1 MAGLSAVTAMA
12 VAAAVWAGELVRSFG
27 YAGIFFASFVGSAS
41 VLLPVPSFVIVSA
54 LGAVM
59 NPWLVGISAGL
70 GSAVGEMVG
79 YAVGRGGGKLIESK
93 YKDWIKKYSGW
104 FKHKRMFLLVFI
116 FAATPLPDDIVGIL
130 CGMFKYDAKKFL
142 LASILGKCVLNTVL
156 AFAGFYG
163 AHWIAA
169 ALEGGL

>member
-1 MAGLSAVTAMA
+1 MALLDAVTA
-12 VAAAVWAGELVRSFG
+12 AAVSMPDLANDLVLSMG
-27 YAGIFFASFVGSAS
+27 YFGIFAASFIGSAS
-41 VLLPVPSFVIVSA
+41 VLLPLPSFVLVSA

-59 NPWLVGISAGL
+59 NPWLVGLSAGF
-70 GSAVGEMVG
+70 GSALGEMTG
-79 YAVGRGGGKLIESK
+79 YAVGWGGGKLIERK

-130 CGMFKYDAKKFL
+130 CGIFKYDARKFL
-142 LASILGKCVLNTVL
+142 LASILGKCVLNIVL